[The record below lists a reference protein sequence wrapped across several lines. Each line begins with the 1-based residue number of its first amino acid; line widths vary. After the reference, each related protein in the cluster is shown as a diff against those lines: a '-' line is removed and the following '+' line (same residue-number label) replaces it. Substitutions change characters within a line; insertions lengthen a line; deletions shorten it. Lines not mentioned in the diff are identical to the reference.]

1 MAKDTV
7 GTQLSLF
14 GDLFDEQPIPAEK
27 PVPAAKAPAAR
38 WAELNGI
45 LNQAA
50 YAYYAL
56 DAPEMTDAEFEKT
69 ATLRAKA
76 ATLSA
81 ELKGEDTVDISKPD
95 GNAGEEEEP
104 EP

>member
-14 GDLFDEQPIPAEK
+14 GDLFDEQPVTAEK
-27 PVPAAKAPAAR
+27 PAPAAKVPAAR

-56 DAPEMTDAEFEKT
+56 DAPEHEAGPPKGAGFREGRARWRV
-69 ATLRAKA
+69 ATRTFACSLR
-76 ATLSA
+76 TMPR
-81 ELKGEDTVDISKPD
+81 TW
-95 GNAGEEEEP
+95 
-104 EP
+104 